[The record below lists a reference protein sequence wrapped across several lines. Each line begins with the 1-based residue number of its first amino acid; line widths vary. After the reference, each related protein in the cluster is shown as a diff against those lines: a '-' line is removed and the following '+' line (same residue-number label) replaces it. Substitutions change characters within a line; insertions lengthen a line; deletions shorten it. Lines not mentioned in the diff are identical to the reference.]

1 MTEQCNS
8 SRQVPRSEHSRFT
21 NNVAGSH
28 VFSTLDLVKEYY
40 QVEMF
45 PDDIPK
51 TAIITP
57 FGLFKFVWMLFGL
70 RNAGSTLQRLMDRV
84 LAGLPFIFVYLN
96 NVLVAS
102 PDHASHGH
110 HLREVLR
117 RLRENGLT
125 INLKKSVFGQE
136 VVKFLGHRVSASG
149 IHPLPGHVEAVV
161 QFPRLST
168 CLDLQLFLVNFYRR
182 FLRGAAS
189 FLLPLTNALQGPGK
203 SLAWSH

>member
-1 MTEQCNS
+1 M
-8 SRQVPRSEHSRFT
+8 

-28 VFSTLDLVKEYY
+28 VFSTLDLVKGYY
-40 QVEMF
+40 QVEIF
-45 PDDIPK
+45 PDDRP
-51 TAIITP
+51 
-57 FGLFKFVWMLFGL
+57 
-70 RNAGSTLQRLMDRV
+70 QDRHHHPIRPV
-84 LAGLPFIFVYLN
+84 RICSDTIWLTECEVDFPASHGLPFIFVYLHY
-96 NVLVAS
+96 VLVAS
-102 PDHASHGH
+102 PDHASHLH